1 MHYLYLFFIVCLA
14 SCKSVEPTTQYHA
27 TQHYTT
33 LHNAVDTIALRDS
46 VVLRDSV
53 IFHERTI
60 HDTVYITKEVYR
72 DRLHST
78 LNSQH
83 STLKDTV
90 IVTEWR
96 EKVIDHPPRK
106 YIPPF
111 YKHCTIILW
120 IILAA
125 GIVYFIIRWRLRR

>member
-33 LHNAVDTIALRDS
+33 LHNAVDTLALRDS

-53 IFHERTI
+53 IFRERTI

-90 IVTEWR
+90 VVTEWR

>member
-14 SCKSVEPTTQYHA
+14 SCKSLEPTTQYHA

-53 IFHERTI
+53 IFRERTI

-90 IVTEWR
+90 VVTEWR

-111 YKHCTIILW
+111 YKHCTTILW

>member
-14 SCKSVEPTTQYHA
+14 SCKSLEPTTQYHA

-53 IFHERTI
+53 IFRERTI

-90 IVTEWR
+90 VVTEYR

-111 YKHCTIILW
+111 YKHCTTILW

>member
-14 SCKSVEPTTQYHA
+14 SCKSLEPTTQYHA
-27 TQHYTT
+27 IQHYTT

-53 IFHERTI
+53 IFRERTV

-90 IVTEWR
+90 VVTEWR

-111 YKHCTIILW
+111 YKHCTTILW